1 MSETPAAVRQPQ
13 ATAGLLQC
21 GGRTLDLATP
31 RVMGVVNVTADSFS
45 GDGTAFDAARSLDR
59 ARQLVADGADVIDIG
74 GESTRPG
81 AAPVDERDELAR
93 VVPIVG
99 ALAQQGVLVS
109 VDTMKPRVMREAI
122 AAGAAMINDVR
133 ALAAPGALE
142 ALAASD
148 AAVCLMHMQGDPC
161 SMQVAPSYGDVVA
174 EVSAFLAGRA
184 RACLDAGI
192 ARARIV
198 VDPGYGFGKTLA
210 HNLSLLRGL
219 PQIAA
224 LGFPVLAG
232 LSRKSML
239 GALTGRDVGDRVA
252 ASISA
257 ALAAIHLGAA
267 IVRVHDVRETVD
279 AIRVWRAINQTTR

>member
-1 MSETPAAVRQPQ
+1 
-13 ATAGLLQC
+13 
-21 GGRTLDLATP
+21 
-31 RVMGVVNVTADSFS
+31 
-45 GDGTAFDAARSLDR
+45 
-59 ARQLVADGADVIDIG
+59 
-74 GESTRPG
+74 
-81 AAPVDERDELAR
+81 
-93 VVPIVG
+93 
-99 ALAQQGVLVS
+99 VLVS
-109 VDTMKPRVMREAI
+109 VDTMKPGVMREAI
-122 AAGAAMINDVR
+122 AAGAAMVNDVR

-142 ALAASD
+142 AVAASG
-148 AAVCLMHMQGDPC
+148 AAVCLMHMQGDPR
-161 SMQVAPSYGDVVA
+161 SMQDAPSYSDVVA
-174 EVSAFLAGRA
+174 EVSAFLGARA

-192 ARARIV
+192 AHTRIV

-252 ASISA
+252 ASVAA
-257 ALAAIHLGAA
+257 ALAAIHLGAS